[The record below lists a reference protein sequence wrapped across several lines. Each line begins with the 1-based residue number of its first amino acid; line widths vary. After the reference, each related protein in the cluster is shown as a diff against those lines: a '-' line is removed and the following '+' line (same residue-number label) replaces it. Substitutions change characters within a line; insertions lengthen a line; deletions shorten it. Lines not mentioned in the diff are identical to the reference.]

1 MAEEI
6 KEQLQSRYAL
16 ILLDTAI
23 LFEYTNSTWEV
34 CPIYDEKTNSLRDE
48 NAAANIAKELDTHIN
63 ATSQLRDIELMVIY
77 DKEASSQIPN
87 LSTSLLELQ
96 SVNWQLFSWQ
106 FVIQKVNNINNEL
119 QININ
124 TMKSDIAWLSQS
136 LLPVINNL
144 DSKDVETDIESKDY
158 KDSQEGTAIEHI
170 ELEKARESNHD
181 LQQKIQ
187 RLQHQENALQDLSMH
202 KIITFMP
209 VIYKNFWHIVK
220 PSDIGLL
227 VGSYDVPEIPSPFPE
242 PTMDTIQIMKKQF
255 MALPKQDQYQIIE
268 FCQQLTYPLS
278 IRQEFKALMA

>member
-1 MAEEI
+1 MTQDV
-6 KEQLQSRYAL
+6 KDQLQSQYAL
-16 ILLDTAI
+16 VLLDTAI

-34 CPIYDEKTNSLRDE
+34 CPIYDEKTNSLRDD

-96 SVNWQLFSWQ
+96 SVSWQLFSWQ
-106 FVIQKVNNINNEL
+106 FVIQKLNNTNNEL
-119 QININ
+119 QIN
-124 TMKSDIAWLSQS
+124 TMKSDITWLSQS
-136 LLPVINNL
+136 LLPVINSL
-144 DSKDVETDIESKDY
+144 GSKDIETDIESEDY
-158 KDSQEGTAIEHI
+158 EDSQEGTAIERI
-170 ELEKARESNHD
+170 ELEKARESNRE
-181 LQQKIQ
+181 LQHKVQ
-187 RLQHQENALQDLSMH
+187 RLQHQASASQGLSIH

-209 VIYKNFWHIVK
+209 AIYQNFWHVVK

-227 VGSYDVPEIPSPFPE
+227 VGNYAMPEIPSPFPE
-242 PTMDTIQIMKKQF
+242 PAMDTIHMMKKQF
-255 MALPKQDQYQIIE
+255 LALPEQEQQQIIE

>member
-1 MAEEI
+1 MTQDV
-6 KEQLQSRYAL
+6 KDQLQSQYAL
-16 ILLDTAI
+16 VLLDTAI

-34 CPIYDEKTNSLRDE
+34 CPIYDEKTNSLRDD

-96 SVNWQLFSWQ
+96 SVSWQLFSWQ
-106 FVIQKVNNINNEL
+106 FVIQKLNNTNNEL
-119 QININ
+119 QIN
-124 TMKSDIAWLSQS
+124 TMKSDITWLSQS
-136 LLPVINNL
+136 LLPVINSL
-144 DSKDVETDIESKDY
+144 GSKDIETDIESEDY
-158 KDSQEGTAIEHI
+158 EDSQEGTAIERI
-170 ELEKARESNHD
+170 ELEKALESNRE
-181 LQQKIQ
+181 LQHKVQ
-187 RLQHQENALQDLSMH
+187 RLQHQANALQDLSIH

-209 VIYKNFWHIVK
+209 AIYQNFWHVVK

-227 VGSYDVPEIPSPFPE
+227 VGNYAMPEIPSPFPE
-242 PTMDTIQIMKKQF
+242 PAMDTIHMMKKQF
-255 MALPKQDQYQIIE
+255 LALPEQEQQQIIE

>member
-1 MAEEI
+1 MTQDV
-6 KEQLQSRYAL
+6 KDQLQSQYAL
-16 ILLDTAI
+16 VLLDTAI

-34 CPIYDEKTNSLRDE
+34 CPIYDEKTNSLRDD

-96 SVNWQLFSWQ
+96 SVSWQLFSWQ
-106 FVIQKVNNINNEL
+106 FVIQKLNNTNNEL
-119 QININ
+119 QIN
-124 TMKSDIAWLSQS
+124 TMKSDITWLSQS
-136 LLPVINNL
+136 LLPVINSL
-144 DSKDVETDIESKDY
+144 GSKDIETDIESEDY
-158 KDSQEGTAIEHI
+158 EDSQEGTAIERI
-170 ELEKARESNHD
+170 ELEKARESNRE
-181 LQQKIQ
+181 LQHKVQ
-187 RLQHQENALQDLSMH
+187 RLQHQANALQGLSIH

-209 VIYKNFWHIVK
+209 AIYQNFWHVVK

-227 VGSYDVPEIPSPFPE
+227 VGNYAMPEILSPFPE
-242 PTMDTIQIMKKQF
+242 PAMDTIHMMKKQF
-255 MALPKQDQYQIIE
+255 LALPEQEQQQIIE